1 MIWRLIYDS
10 ENIITLFET
19 TDITITQ
26 HNVYESSLID
36 NCFNKID
43 ELGYNFEFVYNNQKQ
58 AWFFALQKTL
68 SLACADVVVVMRR

>member
-1 MIWRLIYDS
+1 MIWKLIYDN
-10 ENIITLFET
+10 ENIIILFET

-43 ELGYNFEFVYNNQKQ
+43 ELGYNFEFVYNNQKITFSQ
-58 AWFFALQKTL
+58 GTRTY
-68 SLACADVVVVMRR
+68 SDIEI